1 MSSKYHKM
9 NVLTEHGDYL
19 NKGYILP
26 SQYGHHVVYNKKLNA
41 IIVVQMFP

>member
-1 MSSKYHKM
+1 M

-26 SQYGHHVVYNKKLNA
+26 SHYGHCVVYNKKLNA